1 MTKHSLLLI
10 ALTFVSKIAFAQYQP
25 NQAEFGIFQ
34 FEKEK
39 YGVVKMSNKNNSLK
53 VKYFAFKYNNKT
65 ISKRYHEWQLNKNI
79 ICFSSAAYMDGPN
92 EKIAKPKGL
101 CIDQGRI
108 INNNLIKGELDGL
121 VMVYPSGKM
130 AVHNLKNGSIQYDKG
145 DGKQSK
151 VDPSNIFQMTRFIE
165 WAKEQEIT
173 IFQTHLFYHKNQN
186 LIVQSNGKLAA
197 RRFLAVGKDE
207 TGELKYYIINAKQ
220 RLTLS
225 AAAEKT
231 VRYLRSFE
239 NLSSIEYLINLDT
252 GGQDIFSVNDN
263 TGRKTNYPELKG
275 ETEIN
280 LAVNLIVFSVD

>member
-1 MTKHSLLLI
+1 MTNHTLLI

-25 NQAEFGIFQ
+25 NQAEYGIFK
-34 FEKEK
+34 FEKEN

-65 ISKRYHEWQLNKNI
+65 IAKRYNEWQLNKNI

-101 CIDQGRI
+101 CIDQGKI

-130 AVHNLKNGSIQYDKG
+130 TVHNLKNDEIQYDKG
-145 DGKQSK
+145 DGKQAK
-151 VDPSNIFQMTRFIE
+151 VNTSNIFQMTRFIE

-186 LIVQSNGKLAA
+186 LIIQTKGKLAA

-207 TGELKYYIINAKQ
+207 TGELKYYIINSNESLK
-220 RLTLS
+220 LS
-225 AAAEKT
+225 AAAEKAI
-231 VRYLRSFE
+231 RYLRSFE
-239 NLSSIEYLINLDT
+239 NLSTIEYMINLDT
-252 GGQDIFSVNDN
+252 GGQDIFSVNDHS
-263 TGRKTNYPELKG
+263 GHKLNYPELKG
-275 ETEIN
+275 KISDLN
-280 LAVNLIVFSVD
+280 VAVNLIVFSVD